1 MDELTAISRARQL
14 IDKYGSTRA
23 PIDIVAIA
31 TAEGFE
37 VKESDKLE
45 PGSAGM
51 LLQRG
56 DRKMIVTNKND
67 HPYRRRFTIA
77 HELAHEILG
86 LPSLH
91 GYDFQTNELERYGK
105 RPKEEILCDVFASEC
120 LVPWR
125 LIQPQANRL
134 PFSIDAIADLS
145 QQYQASKPCVA
156 SRFAQSS
163 SDLLVYVPI
172 EAGIVRNAI
181 ASKALREH
189 GVWITIG
196 AKIPRESA
204 AQQAKDKG
212 CAIAITDLDG
222 ADWSQSDN
230 ASNYDCHEEAF
241 YIDGYDQ
248 GYSLITFEK
257 FGSTTRTETEQDTD
271 EDDERLSPLTGH
283 LGWDKR

>member
-1 MDELTAISRARQL
+1 MDELTAISKARQL
-14 IDKYGSTRA
+14 IDKHGPIRA
-23 PIDIVAIA
+23 PVDIVAIA
-31 TAEGFE
+31 AAEGFE

-45 PGSAGM
+45 PGLAGM

-86 LPSLH
+86 LPSVH
-91 GYDFQTNELERYGK
+91 GSSLKINELERYGK

-125 LIQPQANRL
+125 LIQPQANAL
-134 PFSIDAIADLS
+134 PFSIDTITDLS
-145 QQYQASKPCVA
+145 QKYEASKPCVA

-163 SDLLVYVPI
+163 SELLVYVPI
-172 EAGIVRNAI
+172 ETGIVRHAI

-196 AKIPRESA
+196 AKIPRNSA
-204 AQQAKDKG
+204 AQQAKEKG
-212 CAIAITDLDG
+212 FGVAITDLDG
-222 ADWSQSDN
+222 ADWSQSDV

-241 YIDGYDQ
+241 YLDDFDQ

-257 FGSTTRTETEQDTD
+257 FTSTTRAYTQPD
-271 EDDERLSPLTGH
+271 EDEDNERLSPLTGYF
-283 LGWDKR
+283 GWDKR